1 MVLPTSP
8 PAPLSI
14 SQIFTEFQIANGTQ
28 KLLSNDLFPLV
39 GGTAGATCSLG
50 ASFSG
55 QSSQGPTSSVRGS
68 CSGISIFSM
77 AIDPGGNIYGA
88 GTFTGPSVIYNLA
101 ANPIGSSGGAS
112 LPDPGQYG
120 VAWAIL
126 VKWNSSGVYQS
137 VTTMGGSA
145 TGFASQCVACD
156 SGGSVYWSGSYVG
169 NPNIFNMTATWGAS
183 NTNIT
188 LPINPN
194 TSSRPFLIKFNSIGN
209 YVFSTGVDT
218 GTSNGNGNGIAID
231 SSGNIYWT
239 LQYNNFSSTSTI
251 YTLTLNPNTSSSGY
265 NFPNNS
271 SYGILIK
278 YNSSGTYQSLTG
290 IIGSGTSAVKID
302 SSGNIYFCGY
312 YSGTN
317 TIFNMAQSPLSSSSG
332 YSWPT
337 NTNFC
342 GFVAKYNS
350 AGTYQNSMMTH
361 PTNSNF
367 AAANNLN
374 IDSNGNLYVCGAYAN
389 GSTIYNFNTTPNG
402 SSSGYSLPAPPSGW
416 STYIIKYNSSG
427 TYQYSTAIHY
437 SGAAFSFG
445 MDVMTDSGNNVY
457 FTKGASTTQTIYN
470 MSANPNTSSSGYSIP
485 AAPGYGALLIKWNS
499 SGTYQSATNF
509 DNSAGLSLGV
519 NTATGVIYWG
529 GRGGTTFNS
538 PIYDLTTNPNSSPT
552 GYSAT
557 SNGYIISYS
566 NPVPYAFT
574 DATFTSGGQTGPTG
588 PIISQVRSPSS
599 TTGTPTPSNWYNTY
613 LNMTTQGIQLWTVP
627 ITGVYTIRAVG
638 GSGSGTSSGG
648 NSYGGRGVIVEAN
661 FTLTQG
667 AVVKILV
674 GQGGAG
680 GGTTNG
686 CEGTGGGGTF
696 VVDNSNNPIIVAGGG
711 GGAATA
717 TYYQVA
723 NGQDGLTTT
732 TGGTINSGGAGGTNG
747 SGGST
752 TEIMRAPGAGF
763 SGNAPAIGGT
773 KTPAYS
779 FLNGGVGGTSVYQT
793 PNRNGG
799 FGGGGCGDGSCCAG
813 AGSAGG
819 YSGGGSA
826 GVNCGPGAGG
836 GSYIASS
843 ALNGTV
849 KTSDGSYGGAASLN
863 GYSVTNLGLYNTAG
877 QPTAFFGASGYV
889 TITKGDPTNFVM
901 ASYAGVFRASDVNST
916 WSSVSSP
923 PYFTVMAA
931 NTTTGRLVA
940 LNGSTTT
947 GYYSDTSGAT
957 WISTT
962 LPSAAAWTSCA
973 WSPVTGR
980 FVAVG
985 NGGSAGAYSDNGINW
1000 SPMNLPVSQSWTI
1013 VGVRPTDGRFVAFFY
1028 NGSTPYYSNDG
1039 INWTAGVLPA
1049 GTVASWQGVA
1059 ASASGVF
1066 VAAGGSAIV
1075 YSSDGINWSQASGVT
1090 FGQWS
1095 AVAYSSG
1102 LNRFVAVAGSNSD
1115 NGTALYSTNG
1125 SSWSS
1130 GSLPYSQSWYS
1141 ITCSPS
1147 GRFFTCGYPGGS
1159 GSGDKA
1165 AYSFD
1170 GINWT
1175 AVTLPSVQSY
1185 RIVVYKG

>member
-14 SQIFTEFQIANGTQ
+14 SQILTEFGIVAGTQ

-55 QSSQGPTSSVRGS
+55 QSSQGLTSPVRGS

-88 GTFTGPSVIYNLA
+88 GTFTGYSVIYNLSP
-101 ANPIGSSGGAS
+101 NPTGSVGTTS
-112 LPDPGQYG
+112 LPNPGPAQYG
-120 VAWAIL
+120 VQWAIL
-126 VKWNSSGVYQS
+126 VKWNSLGVYQS
-137 VTTMGGSA
+137 VTTMGGS
-145 TGFASQCVACD
+145 TGGMKSQYVACD
-156 SGGSVYWSGSYVG
+156 SGGNAYWSGSYVG
-169 NPNIFNMTATWGAS
+169 NPVIFNMTSIWGS
-183 NTNIT
+183 STTGIT
-188 LPINPN
+188 LPNNPN
-194 TSSRPFLIKFNSIGN
+194 PSSRPFLIKFNSIGN

-218 GTSNGNGNGIAID
+218 GTSNGDGNGIAID
-231 SSGNIYWT
+231 SGGNIYWT
-239 LQYNNFSSTSTI
+239 LNYNNFSSTSTI
-251 YTLTLNPNTSSSGY
+251 YNLTSSPGASSSGY
-265 NFPNNS
+265 NFPNNN

-278 YNSSGTYQSLTG
+278 YNSTGTYQSLTG
-290 IIGSGTSAVKID
+290 ITGSGTSAVKID
-302 SSGNIYFCGY
+302 SSGNIYWCGY

-317 TIFNMAQSPLSSSSG
+317 TIYNMAQSPLSSSSG

-350 AGTYQNSMMTH
+350 SGSYVNSMMTH
-361 PTNSNF
+361 PSNSNF
-367 AAANNLN
+367 AGANNLN
-374 IDSNGNLYVCGAYAN
+374 IDSNGNLYVCGVYAN

-402 SSSGYSLPAPPSGW
+402 SSSGYSLPAPLTGW

-437 SGAAFSFG
+437 TGIGYFSLG
-445 MDVMTDSGNNVY
+445 MDIMTDPGNNVY
-457 FTKGASTTQTIYN
+457 FTKGATTTQTIYN

-499 SGTYQSATNF
+499 SGTYLAATNF
-509 DNSAGLSLGV
+509 DNSMGLSLGV

-529 GRGGTTFNS
+529 GSGGTTFNS
-538 PIYDLTTNPNSSPT
+538 PIYDLTTNPNSSST

-574 DATFTSGGQTGPTG
+574 TATFTSGGQTGPTG
-588 PIISQVRSPSS
+588 PIISQVRSLSS
-599 TTGTPTPSNWYNTY
+599 TTGTPAPSNWYNTY

-627 ITGVYTIRAVG
+627 ATGVYTIRTVG
-638 GSGSGTSSGG
+638 GSGSGTSYGG
-648 NSYGGRGVIVEAN
+648 NSYGGRGVIIEAN

-667 AVVKILV
+667 DVIKILV

-711 GGAATA
+711 GGGATA
-717 TYYQVA
+717 YYYQVY

-732 TGGTINSGGAGGTNG
+732 TGGTVGGGAGGTNG

-793 PNRNGG
+793 PNRHGG
-799 FGGGGCGDGSCCAG
+799 FGGGGCGDGNCCAG

-849 KTSDGSYGGAASLN
+849 KTSNGSYNASASFN
-863 GYSVTNLGLYNTAG
+863 GYAVTNLGLYNTAG

-889 TITKGDPTNFVM
+889 TITKGAPTNFVM
-901 ASYAGVFRASDVNST
+901 ASYGGVFTTSDVNST

-962 LPSAAAWTSCA
+962 LPSAAGWYSCA

-985 NGGSAGAYSDNGINW
+985 TGGTAGAYSDNGITW
-1000 SPMNLPVSQSWTI
+1000 TAMSLPVSGTWTA
-1013 VGVRPTDGRFVAFFY
+1013 VGVRPTDGRFVAFIY
-1028 NGSTPYYSNDG
+1028 NTSTAYYSDNG
-1039 INWTAGVLPA
+1039 INWTVCNTLPRSATWLGVSANSA
-1049 GTVASWQGVA
+1049 GT
-1059 ASASGVF
+1059 F
-1066 VAAGGSAIV
+1066 VAVGGSAIV
-1075 YSSDGINWSQASGVT
+1075 YSSDGITWTDSTPSNSQWTS
-1090 FGQWS
+1090 
-1095 AVAYSSG
+1095 VAYSSG
-1102 LNRFVAVAGSNSD
+1102 LNRFVVVAGNNSD
-1115 NGTALYSTNG
+1115 SSTALYSTSG
-1125 SSWSS
+1125 ASWTP
-1130 GSLPYSQSWYS
+1130 GTLPYSQSWYS

-1165 AYSFD
+1165 AYSTD